1 MAEHFVQPPHWE
13 WYIVGYFFLAG
24 LAGGA
29 YTLGTMLRLWGTPRD
44 EGVARLGFLIAFPL
58 VVVCGILLT
67 IDLGQPLRFWH
78 MMINTTPGETGLNF
92 KYWSPISLGTWA
104 LLLFGVFS
112 FVSFLE
118 ALALDGR
125 IRLPALTRALSG
137 SAGRVFDVIGSLVAL
152 FLASYT
158 GVVLSVSN
166 QPVWSDSWT
175 VGGLFVASAL
185 SGSAALLALLARSR
199 PEAESVEPRLQ
210 TAEGYFAL
218 IELAMIVVFFLTLA
232 SAGTLGR
239 TVSGIWLVLWILVLA
254 SLVPPLAAGFAGGRR
269 LQLASG
275 DGALVTSSASARMST
290 ASAIGVIL
298 GVFLMR
304 IAVIFSAQF

>member
-13 WYIVGYFFLAG
+13 WYIVGYFFCAG

-29 YTLGTMLRLWGTPRD
+29 YTIGTMLRLWGSPRD
-44 EGVARLGFLIAFPL
+44 EGVARLAFLVAFPL
-58 VVVCGILLT
+58 IVVCGILLT

-78 MMINTTPGETGLNF
+78 MMVNTTPGEAGLNF

-104 LLLFGVFS
+104 LLIFGLFS

-125 IRLPALTRALSG
+125 IRLPWLTRVL
-137 SAGRVFDVIGSLVAL
+137 AGRGGLVFDIAGSLFAL

-166 QPVWSDSWT
+166 QPVWSDSWA

-185 SGSAALLALLARSR
+185 SGSAALLALLARNR
-199 PEAESVEPRLQ
+199 AGTESSESRLQ
-210 TAEGYFAL
+210 VADGYFAL
-218 IELAMIVVFFLTLA
+218 IELVMIVAFFFTLA
-232 SAGTLGR
+232 SAGTLGK
-239 TVSGIWLVLWILVLA
+239 TLSGIWLVLWLLVVA
-254 SLVPPLAAGFAGGRR
+254 SLVSPMFSAFAGGRG
-269 LQLASG
+269 LQLASNAG
-275 DGALVTSSASARMST
+275 SVGTTVAGAGMTT
-290 ASAIGVIL
+290 ASAVFVLVGVL
-298 GVFLMR
+298 FMR
-304 IAVIFSAQF
+304 IAVILSAQW

>member
-13 WYIVGYFFLAG
+13 WYIVGYFFCAG
-24 LAGGA
+24 LAGGV
-29 YTLGTMLRLWGTPRD
+29 YTIGTMLRLWGSPRD

-58 VVVCGILLT
+58 VIVCGILLT

-78 MMINTTPGETGLNF
+78 MMVNTTPGEAGLNF
-92 KYWSPISLGTWA
+92 KYWSPISVGTWA

-125 IRLPALTRALSG
+125 IRLPALTRALRG
-137 SAGRVFDVIGSLVAL
+137 TVGQAFDIVGSLVAL

-166 QPVWSDSWT
+166 QPVWSDSWA

-185 SGSAALLALLARSR
+185 SGSAALLALLAHYRAG
-199 PEAESVEPRLQ
+199 AESSEPRLQ
-210 TAEGYFAL
+210 MADGYFAL
-218 IELAMIVVFFLTLA
+218 IELVMIVVFFLTLA
-232 SAGTLGR
+232 SAGTLGK
-239 TVSGIWLVLWILVLA
+239 TLSGIWLVLWILVLA
-254 SLVPPLAAGFAGGRR
+254 SLVPPLVSGFAGGRR
-269 LQLASG
+269 VQLASSAG
-275 DGALVTSSASARMST
+275 TVVASSATAGMSI
-290 ASAIGVIL
+290 ASAVIVIL
-298 GVFLMR
+298 GVLLMR